1 MANRIAWS
9 AAVILAGCGFSL
21 GCTSMRSVMLH
32 RNECN
37 TGWEKTRHLPGVPIT
52 LKVPTHLQV
61 TILEKH
67 FLVRQNNDFKRLE
80 FPVPVRRVE
89 TDLKYTERVFTVDFK
104 RPAAGTLDL
113 KLRFKDQEQYFQE
126 IQQRVVDETI
136 QDVAKL
142 IGAIAPRG
150 VVGPA
155 VAAAAAPQDLVE
167 IESVVAVALFE
178 LDDPAFEQ
186 QVASFLHCHLN
197 QAHDAWVMP
206 PGSQPPRR
214 LPLVDEHRP
223 VEPLCPSPAPNGW
236 PPESIPPPIE
246 VLPRGYVEQ

>member
-1 MANRIAWS
+1 VSVFLLVS
-9 AAVILAGCGFSL
+9 A

-52 LKVPTHLQV
+52 LKVPTHLQIV
-61 TILEKH
+61 VLEKH
-67 FLVRQNNDFKRLE
+67 YLVRSANDYKRIEL
-80 FPVPVRRVE
+80 PVPVRRVE
-89 TDLKYTERVFTVDFK
+89 TEFKYTDRIFTVDFK

-113 KLRFKDQEQYFQE
+113 KVRFKDQDQYFQE

-155 VAAAAAPQDLVE
+155 MAAAAAPQDLVE
-167 IESVVAVALFE
+167 IETVVAVGWFE
-178 LDDPAFEQ
+178 IDDPNFEQ
-186 QVASFLHCHLN
+186 QVANFLHCHLN

-206 PGSQPPRR
+206 PGTVAPRR
-214 LPLVDEHRP
+214 LPLVDDHGTAT
-223 VEPLCPSPAPNGW
+223 PLCPPTTVWPSGEMPPAVNFA
-236 PPESIPPPIE
+236 
-246 VLPRGYVEQ
+246 Y